1 MIFDSLL
8 IIPIP
13 LSLQIIPVYETIE
26 GGAILTSACTLPN
39 NIPFQKEC
47 VYLAIGGESGL
58 VKIWEMTKGQLLY
71 TQAKSYVSRAEEEGG
86 LAIVQLKCNA
96 RTNQLAVVS
105 ADHNILIHNL
115 KTFFC
120 SRQLIGFSDEILDL
134 AVVGK
139 KDRYLA
145 VASNSPDIK
154 LYDTT
159 SMNCVILKGH
169 TETVMSL
176 AGHKNLLLSS
186 SKDKSVRL
194 WLIDA
199 TDSLRV
205 RCVAVGAKHTSSVG
219 SVAMGHTNNSSIC
232 ASASQDTCLKVWKIP
247 EKIVA
252 DTEDEPVA
260 LQCLATQVAHDKD
273 INCVSIAPTDKLI
286 ATASQDKTAKIW
298 NATDLSLVATLRGHR
313 RGIWS
318 VRFSP
323 VDQVLLTTSADCTM
337 KLWSTSGE

>member
-1 MIFDSLL
+1 M
-8 IIPIP
+8 
-13 LSLQIIPVYETIE
+13 TN
-26 GGAILTSACTLPN
+26 TCTLPN
-39 NIPFQKEC
+39 NIPFNKDF
-47 VYLAIGGESGL
+47 VYLAIAGESGL
-58 VKIWEMTKGQLLY
+58 VKIWEMTQGKLLY
-71 TQAKSYVSRAEEEGG
+71 TQEKSFVSKAEEEGG
-86 LAIVQLKCNA
+86 LAVIQLKYNA
-96 RTNQLAVVS
+96 TTNQLAVVS

-134 AVVGK
+134 AFVGK
-139 KDRYLA
+139 KDRFLA
-145 VASNSPDIK
+145 VSSNSPDIK
-154 LYDTT
+154 LYDTN

-176 AGHKNLLLSS
+176 AAHKNMLLSS
-186 SKDKSVRL
+186 SKDMSIRL

-199 TDSLRV
+199 TDSLKV
-205 RCVAVGAKHTSSVG
+205 KCVAVGKKHTGSVG

-247 EKIVA
+247 EKIAA
-252 DTEDEPVA
+252 DGDEDPVA
-260 LQCLATQVAHDKD
+260 MQCLVTKVAHEKD
-273 INCVSIAPTDKLI
+273 INCVTIAPTDKLI

-298 NATDLSLVATLRGHR
+298 NVTDLSLVATLRGHR
-313 RGIWS
+313 RGIWC

-337 KLWSTSGE
+337 KLWSMTGKHN